1 MKKEH
6 AFRLAARSSA
16 LGASVALM
24 VFAPAALAQ
33 EAKPAAPVT
42 QARPATSTATATAT
56 ATAPANTQ
64 ASAPV
69 PVPPQDQEEMADGED
84 FVYEPLQVGDA
95 TQGLLAWQRSGEI
108 ASTTPRP
115 IAGSVAN
122 RSYERYLKSFEFPI
136 PERMSSSV
144 KSPSGSGS
152 GGGASR

>member
-16 LGASVALM
+16 FGVSVALM
-24 VFAPAALAQ
+24 VFAPAVLAQ
-33 EAKPAAPVT
+33 EAKPAAPT
-42 QARPATSTATATAT
+42 MQAQPS
-56 ATAPANTQ
+56 TAPANTQ

-69 PVPPQDQEEMADGED
+69 PAPVPPQDQEEMAEGED

-115 IAGSVAN
+115 IAGSVAT

-144 KSPSGSGS
+144 KSSSS
-152 GGGASR
+152 ASSAR

>member
-6 AFRLAARSSA
+6 AFRFAARSSA
-16 LGASVALM
+16 FGVSVALM

-42 QARPATSTATATAT
+42 QAQPPA
-56 ATAPANTQ
+56 APANTQ

-69 PVPPQDQEEMADGED
+69 PPQDQEEMAEGED

-136 PERMSSSV
+136 PERMNSSV
-144 KSPSGSGS
+144 KSSSGSGS
-152 GGGASR
+152 GATAPR